1 MIINYDINY
10 YNFKLLEREIN
21 SNNIDMKLD
30 GFMTF
35 NQIIIPIIIN

>member
-21 SNNIDMKLD
+21 TNNIDMKPD
-30 GFMTF
+30 FMTF